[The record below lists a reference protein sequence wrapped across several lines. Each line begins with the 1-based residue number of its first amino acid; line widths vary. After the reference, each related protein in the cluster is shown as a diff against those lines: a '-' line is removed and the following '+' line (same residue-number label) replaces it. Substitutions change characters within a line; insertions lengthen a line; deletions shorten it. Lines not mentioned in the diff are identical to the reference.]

1 MVSPQNARLIVR
13 RDDTRCGLRLGLGLG
28 FGLGLGLRVEV
39 RVIGSA
45 CDGSR
50 AIIFSVMKKEVP
62 MKPTA
67 CSTDQ
72 RSPQPRS
79 PSPPSLV
86 RGSG

>member
-62 MKPTA
+62 KPTA

-72 RSPQPRS
+72 RSPQPWS
-79 PSPPSLV
+79 PSPSSLV
-86 RGSG
+86 RG